1 MCEFCNLPGSN
12 SNRDQQHSDFA
23 GFFSADAINLAVQQA
38 NTSRRK
44 GDADT
49 EEDDDDDASGDGEDD
64 DGT

>member
-23 GFFSADAINLAVQQA
+23 GFFSPDAITLAVQQA
-38 NTSRRK
+38 NASRK
-44 GDADT
+44 GDADSSS
-49 EEDDDDDASGDGEDD
+49 EEDDDGASGEDD